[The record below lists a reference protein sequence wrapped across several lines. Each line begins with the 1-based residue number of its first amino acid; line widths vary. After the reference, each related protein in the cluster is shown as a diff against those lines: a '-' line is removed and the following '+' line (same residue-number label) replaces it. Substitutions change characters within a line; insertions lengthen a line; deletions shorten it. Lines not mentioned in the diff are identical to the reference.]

1 METPRRTTRTST
13 QAPTLS
19 QVRQNCFR
27 NQVISPADSG
37 LGSSPDTGR
46 TLNDIHT
53 ETMPEVRYRR
63 NIGHCYPRKNHYRV
77 IQERSNTEKDGGNG
91 WKKFWQIWVIL
102 LTLSS
107 GLVASAWIY
116 FPNNR
121 VVQKSQEYVMIG
133 LLVIIGLL
141 ICTIV
146 LKLIWNFVLNGQET
160 DNAPQT
166 WSEKRRR
173 PDDIRRKYIYRTP
186 AHTIMDESDTPYDSD
201 EVPSYSCPSPNSPVF
216 NGQRNTE
223 MELSGHE
230 SENMGT
236 STKQIQ
242 SPDFHNRANELTT
255 DMPKTRCFRVRN
267 IRPANEYPVRRTF
280 SGVSDD
286 VWNEFIQYFENVS
299 ELNVW
304 NNEKARRVLLST
316 LRGQAE
322 TFAYGMPLIIQR
334 DFEHLKRKMEERF
347 GHTAMK
353 ERYVTEAT
361 LRKRKPEESLRDFGQ
376 AIEDLYRRAYPG
388 NPEIVEEN
396 SIKAFLDK
404 CGQSEDFRLA
414 VKRTRPNTLQE
425 AVNNSMQEECLRIG
439 EKDLVSKN
447 FKPVQRP
454 IFEVEDWDSDED
466 VTTEAEGTRRENV
479 DRNNVPDNYPRNNG
493 IESRVRF
500 YNRDRWRGR
509 GRSPMFK
516 NRPPEF
522 PEPRRGP

>member
-1 METPRRTTRTST
+1 MT
-13 QAPTLS
+13 
-19 QVRQNCFR
+19 
-27 NQVISPADSG
+27 G
-37 LGSSPDTGR
+37 L
-46 TLNDIHT
+46 I
-53 ETMPEVRYRR
+53 
-63 NIGHCYPRKNHYRV
+63 
-77 IQERSNTEKDGGNG
+77 
-91 WKKFWQIWVIL
+91 
-102 LTLSS
+102 
-107 GLVASAWIY
+107 
-116 FPNNR
+116 
-121 VVQKSQEYVMIG
+121 
-133 LLVIIGLL
+133 VIIGLL

-173 PDDIRRKYIYRTP
+173 TDDIRRKYIYRTP
-186 AHTIMDESDTPYDSD
+186 ARTIMDESDTPYDSD
-201 EVPSYSCPSPNSPVF
+201 EMPSYSCPSPNSPF

-267 IRPANEYPVRRTF
+267 VRPASEYPVRRTF
-280 SGVSDD
+280 SGVSND
-286 VWNEFIQYFENVS
+286 VWNEFIQYFENIS

-304 NNEKARRVLLST
+304 NNEKSRRVLLST

-322 TFAYGMPLIIQR
+322 TFAYGMPVIMQR
-334 DFEHLKRKMEERF
+334 DYNRLKRKMEERF

-439 EKDLVSKN
+439 EKDLVSKH